1 MKRFTI
7 LALTGTL
14 LISILAVGGIRTSL
28 NIIPHATIGL
38 VYAHSLKDLNKEAN
52 DLISEMNPAT
62 APNQDIVANVLS
74 DIFEGGFES
83 LADLERYGFDLEQDF
98 ALYIHQIPSVIEPP
112 SLFNSPF

>member
-28 NIIPHATIGL
+28 NIIPHNTIGL

-83 LADLERYGFDLEQDF
+83 LADLEKYGFDLEQDF
-98 ALYIHQIPSVIEPP
+98 GHTTH
-112 SLFNSPF
+112 